1 MQIRTPA
8 VAPTSAE
15 SDSPYPSGYVFWSMT
30 SIVLG
35 GYISVLNVHVIN
47 IVIPIMMSDL
57 GADVVT
63 IRWVVTAFMM
73 ANAVVIPLVGWAS
86 RTMGARELY
95 ILGLAVFTG
104 SAVLCSMV
112 SQVWLLIAL
121 RVVQG
126 LGGGVIMPVTML
138 LMLDIFPVEKRG
150 MGTAIWGMGASCG
163 ALTGIPLGGLV
174 TEWLSWRAAF
184 FINLPPGLL
193 ALVIAVF
200 VMRRSPREWG
210 VPFDWWGFLTLST
223 ALVTL
228 LMALSNGQR
237 LGWDS
242 TQIVTLFAVCGVT
255 SLAFL
260 LIESHVSVP
269 LIDLTTFR
277 SPPYVIAIVLSVIAG
292 AMFNGGPFLLS
303 LFLQQT
309 YDLSVWHAAL
319 IMFPSSASMVLLTS
333 VTGWATDRIDTRVLM
348 VLGYLCYGS
357 FGALMMLA
365 DLRLSLAAI
374 LFIYFGRGLGL
385 GLSYPVLY
393 PVGIS
398 GLPSAKGKAATT
410 ILNLCIVL
418 GGALVV
424 SLLAA
429 LLDQRHQV
437 HQALLAE
444 TQTLP
449 AIGTQHGLQVFE
461 GLATQFEMTT
471 EPAAQA
477 RFLLGR
483 FVNEEALLLAFNDC
497 FAVFLAISVAGIALA
512 LFFRR
517 ASQQI

>member
-1 MQIRTPA
+1 
-8 VAPTSAE
+8 
-15 SDSPYPSGYVFWSMT
+15 MT

-86 RTMGARELY
+86 RTLGARELY

-104 SAVLCSMV
+104 SAVLCSLV
-112 SQVWLLIAL
+112 SNVWLLVGL

-138 LMLDIFPVEKRG
+138 LMLDIYPAEKRG
-150 MGTAIWGMGASCG
+150 LGTAIWGMGASCG

-193 ALVIAVF
+193 ALAIAVF
-200 VMRRSPREWG
+200 VMRPSPRQRG

-223 ALVTL
+223 ALATL
-228 LMALSNGQR
+228 MLALSNGQR

-242 TQIVTLFAVCGVT
+242 TQIVALFAVCGLS

-260 LIESHVSVP
+260 LLESYVSVP
-269 LIDLTTFR
+269 LIDLTAFR
-277 SPPYVIAIVLSVIAG
+277 SPPYALSIVLALIAG

-303 LFLQQT
+303 LFLQQA
-309 YDLSVWHAAL
+309 YDLSVWHTAL
-319 IMFPSSASMVLLTS
+319 IMAPSSASMVLFTWI
-333 VTGWATDRIDTRVLM
+333 TGQATDRIDTRVLM
-348 VLGYLCYGS
+348 VLGYLCYGA

-365 DLRLSLAAI
+365 DLRLSLPAI
-374 LFIYFGRGLGL
+374 LLIYFGRGLGL

-398 GLPSAKGKAATT
+398 GLPPAQGKAATT

-444 TQTLP
+444 TQALS
-449 AIGTQHGLQVFE
+449 AAGTQHGLRVFE
-461 GLATQFEMTT
+461 TLAAQLDAASVTT
-471 EPAAQA
+471 TQA

-483 FVNEEALLLAFNDC
+483 FVNREALLLAFNDC
-497 FAVFLAISVAGIALA
+497 FAVFVVISLAGIALV

-517 ASQQI
+517 APRSLP

>member
-1 MQIRTPA
+1 MQTSSRAGLPA
-8 VAPTSAE
+8 SVEGAP
-15 SDSPYPSGYVFWSMT
+15 PYPSGYVFWSMT

-57 GADVVT
+57 GADIVT
-63 IRWVVTAFMM
+63 IRWVVTAFMI
-73 ANAVVIPLVGWAS
+73 ANAVVIPVVGWMS
-86 RTMGARELY
+86 RVLGARELY
-95 ILGLAVFTG
+95 IVGLTVFTG
-104 SAVLCSMV
+104 SAVLCSLV

-138 LMLDIFPVEKRG
+138 LMLDIYPAEKRG

-163 ALTGIPLGGLV
+163 ALTGIPLGGFV

-184 FINLPPGLL
+184 FINLPPGFL
-193 ALVIAVF
+193 ALAIAVF

-210 VPFDWWGFLTLST
+210 VPFDWWGFLTLAT

-237 LGWDS
+237 LGWDNS
-242 TQIVTLFAVCGVT
+242 QIVTLFLLCGLT
-255 SLAFL
+255 SSAFL
-260 LIESHVSVP
+260 LIESRVSVP
-269 LIDLTTFR
+269 LIDLSTFR
-277 SPPYVIAIVLSVIAG
+277 SPPYVIAIVLSIIAG

-303 LFLQQT
+303 LFLQKT

-319 IMFPSSASMVLLTS
+319 IMFPSSASMVLFTS

-348 VLGYLCYGS
+348 VLGYLCYGT

-365 DLRLSLAAI
+365 DLRLSLVAI

-398 GLPSAKGKAATT
+398 GLPAAKGKTATT

-429 LLDQRHQV
+429 LLDQRQQV
-437 HQALLAE
+437 YQALLAE

-449 AIGTQHGLQVFE
+449 AIGTQHGLRVFE
-461 GLATQFEMTT
+461 GLAMQMETGF
-471 EPAAQA
+471 EPATHA
-477 RFLLGR
+477 RLLLGR
-483 FVNEEALLLAFNDC
+483 FVSQEALLLAFNDC
-497 FAVFLAISVAGIALA
+497 FAVFLMISLAGIVLA

-517 ASQQI
+517 ASQQV

>member
-1 MQIRTPA
+1 
-8 VAPTSAE
+8 
-15 SDSPYPSGYVFWSMT
+15 MT

-57 GADVVT
+57 GVDVVT

-86 RTMGARELY
+86 RTLGARELY

-104 SAVLCSMV
+104 SAVLCSLV
-112 SQVWLLIAL
+112 SNVWLLVGL

-138 LMLDIFPVEKRG
+138 LMLDIYPAEKRG

-184 FINLPPGLL
+184 FINLPPGVL
-193 ALVIAVF
+193 ALAIAVF
-200 VMRRSPREWG
+200 VMRPSPRERG

-223 ALVTL
+223 ALATL
-228 LMALSNGQR
+228 LLALSNGQR
-237 LGWDS
+237 LGWNS
-242 TQIVTLFAVCGVT
+242 TQIVTLFGICGLT
-255 SLAFL
+255 SLAFVL
-260 LIESHVSVP
+260 LESYVGEP

-277 SPPYVIAIVLSVIAG
+277 SRPYVIAIILSLIAG

-319 IMFPSSASMVLLTS
+319 IMAPSSASMVLFTWI
-333 VTGWATDRIDTRVLM
+333 TGQATDRIDTRVLM
-348 VLGYLCYGS
+348 VLGYLCYGT
-357 FGALMMLA
+357 FGVLMMLA
-365 DLRLSLAAI
+365 DLRLSLLAI
-374 LFIYFGRGLGL
+374 LLIYFGRGLGL

-398 GLPSAKGKAATT
+398 GLPAAQGKAATT

-437 HQALLAE
+437 RQAWLAE
-444 TQTLP
+444 TQALP
-449 AIGTQHGLQVFE
+449 AVGTQHGLRVFE
-461 GLATQFEMTT
+461 TMAAQLDMASAPATQ
-471 EPAAQA
+471 AK
-477 RFLLGR
+477 FLLGR
-483 FVNEEALLLAFNDC
+483 FVNQEALLLAFNDC
-497 FAVFLAISVAGIALA
+497 FAVFAVISLAGIALA

-517 ASQQI
+517 ASHSR

>member
-1 MQIRTPA
+1 MQTRPRA
-8 VAPTSAE
+8 VAPPATE
-15 SDSPYPSGYVFWSMT
+15 STPPYPSGYVFWSMT

-73 ANAVVIPLVGWAS
+73 ANAVVIPLVGWIS
-86 RTMGARELY
+86 RTLGARELY
-95 ILGLAVFTG
+95 IVGLAVFTG
-104 SAVLCSMV
+104 SAVLCSLV
-112 SQVWLLIAL
+112 SHVWLLVGL

-138 LMLDIFPVEKRG
+138 LMLDIYPAEKRG
-150 MGTAIWGMGASCG
+150 LGTAIWGMGASCG

-184 FINLPPGLL
+184 FINLPPGVL
-193 ALVIAVF
+193 ALAIAVF
-200 VMRRSPREWG
+200 VMRRSPRERG

-223 ALVTL
+223 ALMTL
-228 LMALSNGQR
+228 LLALSNGQR

-242 TQIVTLFAVCGVT
+242 TSIVTLFTICGLAA
-255 SLAFL
+255 LAFL
-260 LIESHVSVP
+260 LLESYVSVP
-269 LIDLTTFR
+269 LVDLGTFR
-277 SPPYVIAIVLSVIAG
+277 SRPYAVAIVLSLIAG

-309 YDLSVWHAAL
+309 YDLSVWHTAL
-319 IMFPSSASMVLLTS
+319 IMFPSSASMVLFTAG
-333 VTGWATDRIDTRVLM
+333 TGWATDRIDTRVLM
-348 VLGYLCYGS
+348 VLGYVCYGT
-357 FGALMMLA
+357 FGVLMMIA
-365 DLRLSLAAI
+365 DLRLSLLAI
-374 LFIYFGRGLGL
+374 LLIYFGRGLGL

-398 GLPSAKGKAATT
+398 GLPPAQGKTATT

-429 LLDQRHQV
+429 LLDQRHQI

-444 TQTLP
+444 TQALS
-449 AIGTQHGLQVFE
+449 AVGTQHGLRVFE
-461 GLATQFEMTT
+461 TLATQLDMASAPTT
-471 EPAAQA
+471 QA
-477 RFLLGR
+477 KFLLGR
-483 FVNEEALLLAFNDC
+483 FVNQEALLLAFNDC
-497 FAVFLAISVAGIALA
+497 FAVFVLISLVGLALA

-517 ASQQI
+517 AS